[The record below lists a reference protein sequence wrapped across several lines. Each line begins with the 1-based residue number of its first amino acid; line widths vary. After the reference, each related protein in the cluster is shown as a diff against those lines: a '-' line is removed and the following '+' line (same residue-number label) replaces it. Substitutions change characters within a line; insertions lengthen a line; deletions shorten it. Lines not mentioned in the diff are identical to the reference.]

1 MCSRHLAGQLV
12 HALKS
17 NRRVL
22 GFSTSSL
29 LIPSVN
35 EKLILPSF
43 PLLLSCLTPHLKKRN
58 TKNII
63 NYLLSGK
70 PKNCE
75 QNVYCKRLIS
85 NFYSKRNVT
94 KTWCIY
100 SYQYAFNK
108 YYIQWECSDLWKCWL
123 KFSNGSYILKIE
135 VTLKQNQR

>member
-1 MCSRHLAGQLV
+1 MSHLKQFTRWIVEIFIYLFHKLSTVAWKLEELMCSRHLSGQWVYTLR
-12 HALKS
+12 S
-17 NRRVL
+17 NRRNL
-22 GFSTSSL
+22 GFSSSSL
-29 LIPSVN
+29 LIHSVN

-43 PLLLSCLTPHLKKRN
+43 PLLLSHLIPHSKKRN

-63 NYLLSGK
+63 NYLLSEK

-100 SYQYAFNK
+100 RHQS
-108 YYIQWECSDLWKCWL
+108 E
-123 KFSNGSYILKIE
+123 
-135 VTLKQNQR
+135 